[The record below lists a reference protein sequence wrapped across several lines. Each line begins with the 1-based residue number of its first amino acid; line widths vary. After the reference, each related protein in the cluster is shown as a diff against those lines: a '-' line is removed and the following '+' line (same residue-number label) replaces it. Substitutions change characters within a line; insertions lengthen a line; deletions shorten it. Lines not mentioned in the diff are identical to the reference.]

1 MNKFFTILAGGA
13 VFAVSAIAASATTL
27 TFDAGSGAP
36 FSSYTESGYKVTD
49 GNYYITADAGSMHFD
64 ISGGPYSATRTISAI
79 SGAVFSVASLD
90 IGSIWPNISL
100 GGLLGPPMANISF
113 TGFLGGVSVAY
124 AWGSSEIGNNT
135 FNFGSAFSDID
146 TFTIAGFSSGNVNYS
161 QGIDVHFTIDNIV
174 LAAVP
179 LPASALML
187 GAALGGLGFARRRRK
202 A

>member
-1 MNKFFTILAGGA
+1 MNKLSTILVGGT
-13 VFAVSAIAASATTL
+13 FLAVSTMAANATTL

-36 FSSYTESGYKVTD
+36 FSSYTESGYNVTD
-49 GNYYITADAGSMHFD
+49 GSHYITADAGSMHFD

-90 IGSIWPNISL
+90 IGSIWPSL
-100 GGLLGPPMANISF
+100 ATGGLLGPPMANISF
-113 TGFLGGVSVAY
+113 TGFLSGASVAY

-135 FNFGSAFSDID
+135 FNFGSAFSKID
-146 TFTIAGFSSGNVNYS
+146 SFIIAGFGSGNVDYR

-174 LAAVP
+174 LTAVP